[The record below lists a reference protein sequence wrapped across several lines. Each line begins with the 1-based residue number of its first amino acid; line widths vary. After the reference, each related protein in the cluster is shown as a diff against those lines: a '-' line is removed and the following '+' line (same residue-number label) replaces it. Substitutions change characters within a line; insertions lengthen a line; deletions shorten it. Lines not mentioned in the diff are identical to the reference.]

1 MLSTDTIQ
9 EFDPGI
15 ANVHAF
21 RITGAVTRDDMAAM
35 GERMNTLFDALP
47 KDRKI
52 DMLLVF
58 DTDRSTEAGANWS
71 TDAMTAQ
78 AKAVTNVRNYVVA
91 NAPGDAGGIVETV
104 GRVLPVEAKSFDSE
118 EAALAWLKTD
128 QAQAA

>member
-1 MLSTDTIQ
+1 MLTTDTIQ

-58 DTDRSTEAGANWS
+58 DTDRSAEAGANWS

-128 QAQAA
+128 QAEAA

>member
-58 DTDRSTEAGANWS
+58 DTDRSAEAGANWS

-104 GRVLPVEAKSFDSE
+104 GKVLPVEAKSFDSE